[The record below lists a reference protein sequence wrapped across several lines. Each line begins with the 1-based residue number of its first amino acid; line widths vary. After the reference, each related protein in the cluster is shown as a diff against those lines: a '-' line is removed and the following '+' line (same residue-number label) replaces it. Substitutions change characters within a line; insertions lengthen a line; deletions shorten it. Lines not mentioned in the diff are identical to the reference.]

1 MMKDY
6 KLFFLCNHAKTSKIF
21 LSLGDKQLQKLIEY
35 FAQSMAALSY
45 LLTLFSSFILSGL
58 EMNLVCSAPIP
69 TQQIR
74 PFNRDLT
81 EREVI
86 AHHNVT
92 IIAVMY
98 QEDLEIEDIPGQME
112 GMLENQV
119 GFENLL
125 Y

>member
-1 MMKDY
+1 M
-6 KLFFLCNHAKTSKIF
+6 
-21 LSLGDKQLQKLIEY
+21 
-35 FAQSMAALSY
+35 
-45 LLTLFSSFILSGL
+45 SGL
-58 EMNLVCSAPIP
+58 EMNLVCSAPTP

-98 QEDLEIEDIPGQME
+98 LEDLEKGDIPEQME

-119 GFENLL
+119 GFENRL